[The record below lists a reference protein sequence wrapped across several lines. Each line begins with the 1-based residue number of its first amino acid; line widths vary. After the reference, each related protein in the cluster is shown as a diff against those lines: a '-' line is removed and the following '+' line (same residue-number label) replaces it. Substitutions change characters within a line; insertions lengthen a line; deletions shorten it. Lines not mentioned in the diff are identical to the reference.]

1 MMAGLVTLSEG
12 RLSAAER
19 IIIVSFI
26 CRCVTSTSK
35 KKKKI
40 INFQYLNLYN
50 VQEYSFLL

>member
-40 INFQYLNLYN
+40 NFQYLNLYN

>member
-35 KKKKI
+35 KKK
-40 INFQYLNLYN
+40 INFQYLNVYN